1 MKGPNDLTRR
11 ELLASTT
18 AAGAVGLGAASTGA
32 VLSDVSSFDNNTM
45 AAGKVDLALCWQRDG
60 DETCQPSAGETLRL
74 DIGSLSAGDSGSG
87 CIRLELPDEGEANP
101 AWVWG
106 KTACPIDACGL
117 YDALKL
123 DLWYD
128 LDGDGER
135 DDGEPPVVVDGTELT
150 DVSLCRLTKLLA
162 NGVLFDGTPT
172 DDEPAAIQPGTD
184 RCIGVAWRVEG
195 GFCPPAEAALD
206 FQFYAE
212 QHRHNPEPTVP
223 WDPVD
228 CEVDCTQECDD
239 CYPASFVAFCL
250 DSVGTISKE
259 DVIDLSWT
267 ADTVTFRL
275 DRQIDSAILF
285 YGPPTFEIFDGGFQA
300 NTEYTIERGTGNQ
313 LQEADAED
321 QYGMTQQDP
330 CPDIASDGCG
340 VRYNFDGGAW
350 DCVCG
355 PPGSDRSCGDNE

>member
-1 MKGPNDLTRR
+1 M
-11 ELLASTT
+11 
-18 AAGAVGLGAASTGA
+18 
-32 VLSDVSSFDNNTM
+32 
-45 AAGKVDLALCWQRDG
+45 
-60 DETCQPSAGETLRL
+60 
-74 DIGSLSAGDSGSG
+74 
-87 CIRLELPDEGEANP
+87 
-101 AWVWG
+101 
-106 KTACPIDACGL
+106 
-117 YDALKL
+117 
-123 DLWYD
+123 
-128 LDGDGER
+128 
-135 DDGEPPVVVDGTELT
+135 
-150 DVSLCRLTKLLA
+150 
-162 NGVLFDGTPT
+162 
-172 DDEPAAIQPGTD
+172 
-184 RCIGVAWRVEG
+184 AWRVEG
-195 GFCPPAEAALD
+195 DFCAPTEATLD
-206 FQFYAE
+206 FHFYAE
-212 QHRHNPEPTVP
+212 QRRHNPEPANP

-228 CEVDCTQECDD
+228 CDIDCTADCDDD

-300 NTEYTIERGTGNQ
+300 NTEYTIERGTGDQ
-313 LQEADAED
+313 LQATDAKD

-355 PPGSDRSCGDNE
+355 PPGDRSCGGADD